1 MNTKILTITSAIAM
15 AFSLV
20 EAKAADMTG
29 NFYQEY
35 ALFGDN
41 VTGAS
46 LWLGNFGTNGGSL
59 LTSGQVQNLVANDM
73 ETLFNSFR
81 PLVNLGITNGRI
93 PGLTADGYTTLL
105 NVGTA
110 IGYTDEQGLQG
121 RTPDNAS
128 QFAGQN
134 LYLLGNIAGGGAS
147 DWYGSTMILFK
158 AAANFGTGDNADGP
172 LNNVDIE
179 ISTNGGSLL
188 LGSQLGTPSDSL
200 TTGQI
205 AGAAVPEPSSVSLLI
220 LGGTALAALRL
231 RRKKA

>member
-1 MNTKILTITSAIAM
+1 MNKQILTIASAIALTL
-15 AFSLV
+15 SLV
-20 EAKAADMTG
+20 DAKAANMTG

-41 VTGAS
+41 VSGAS

-59 LTSGQVQNLVANDM
+59 LSSGQVQNLLSNDKQA
-73 ETLFNSFR
+73 LFTSFR

-93 PGLTADGYTTLL
+93 PGLTADGFSTLI

-128 QFAGQN
+128 QFAGQD

-147 DWYGSTMILFK
+147 DWYGATMILFK
-158 AAANFGTGDNADGP
+158 AAANFGTGSDLDGP
-172 LNNVDIE
+172 LNDIEVE

-188 LGSQLGTPSDSL
+188 LGAQQGTPSDSL
-200 TTGQI
+200 TTGRI

>member
-1 MNTKILTITSAIAM
+1 MNKQILTITSAIAL

-35 ALFGDN
+35 SLFGSN

-59 LTSGQVQNLVANDM
+59 LSSGQVQNLLANDKQS
-73 ETLFNSFR
+73 LFTQFR
-81 PLVNLGITNGRI
+81 PLVNLGITSGRI
-93 PGLTADGYTTLL
+93 PGLTADGFSTLI

-110 IGYTDEQGLQG
+110 IGYTDDEGLQG
-121 RTPDNAS
+121 RTPDTAS

-134 LYLLGNIAGGGAS
+134 LYLLGNLAGGGAA
-147 DWYGSTMILFK
+147 DWFNSTMILFK
-158 AAANFGTGDNADGP
+158 AAANFGTGSTADGP
-172 LNNVDIE
+172 LNDVEIE
-179 ISTNGGSLL
+179 ISTRGGTLL
-188 LGSQLGTPSDSL
+188 LGSQTGTPSSTQ
-200 TTGQI
+200 TTGTI
-205 AGAAVPEPSSVSLLI
+205 VGAVVPEPSSVSLLV

>member
-1 MNTKILTITSAIAM
+1 MNKQILTITSAIAL

-35 ALFGDN
+35 SLFGSN

-59 LTSGQVQNLVANDM
+59 LSSGQVQNLVANDM
-73 ETLFNSFR
+73 QSLFTQFR
-81 PLVNLGITNGRI
+81 PLVNLGITSGRI
-93 PGLTADGYTTLL
+93 TGLTADGFTTLI

-110 IGYTDEQGLQG
+110 IGYTDEQGLQA
-121 RTPDNAS
+121 RTPDTAS

-134 LYLLGNIAGGGAS
+134 LYLLGNLAGGGAS
-147 DWYGSTMILFK
+147 NWYGATMILFK

-172 LNNVDIE
+172 LNNIDVE
-179 ISTNGGSLL
+179 ISTNGGTLII
-188 LGSQLGTPSDSL
+188 GSQQGTPSDTL
-200 TTGQI
+200 TTGTI
-205 AGAAVPEPSSVSLLI
+205 LGAPVPEPSSVSLLV
-220 LGGTALAALRL
+220 LGGAALAALRL

>member
-1 MNTKILTITSAIAM
+1 MNKQILTITSAIAL

-20 EAKAADMTG
+20 EAKAADMTA
-29 NFYQEY
+29 NFFQEY
-35 ALFGDN
+35 ALFGNN

-59 LTSGQVQNLVANDM
+59 LSSSQVQNLVANDM
-73 ETLFNSFR
+73 QSLFTQFR

-93 PGLTADGYTTLL
+93 PGLTADGLTTLI

-121 RTPDNAS
+121 RTPDNAT

-134 LYLLGNIAGGGAS
+134 LYLLGNLAGGGAA
-147 DWYGSTMILFK
+147 DWYGATMILFK

-179 ISTNGGSLL
+179 ITTRGGTLL
-188 LGSQLGTPSDSL
+188 LGSQQGVASDTL
-200 TTGQI
+200 TTGTI
-205 AGAAVPEPSSVSLLI
+205 LGATVPEPSSVSLLV

>member
-1 MNTKILTITSAIAM
+1 MNKKILTITSAIAM

-35 ALFGDN
+35 ALFGGN

-134 LYLLGNIAGGGAS
+134 LYLLGNLAGGGAS
-147 DWYGSTMILFK
+147 DWYGATMILFK

-172 LNNVDIE
+172 LNNIDVE
-179 ISTNGGSLL
+179 ISTNGGTLIF
-188 LGSQLGTPSDSL
+188 GSQQGTPSDTL
-200 TTGQI
+200 TTGTI
-205 AGAAVPEPSSVSLLI
+205 VGAVVPEPSSVSLLI